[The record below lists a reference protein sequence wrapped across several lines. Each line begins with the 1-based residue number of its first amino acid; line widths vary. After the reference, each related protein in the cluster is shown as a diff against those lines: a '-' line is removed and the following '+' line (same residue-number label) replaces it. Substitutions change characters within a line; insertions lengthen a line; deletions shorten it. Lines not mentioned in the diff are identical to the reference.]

1 VLAYNYGENVWTT
14 SSLARTSYLDQS
26 VFDLP
31 YATQYSKTDL
41 PNFPI
46 QGITNKYG
54 ASTYYAHETGT
65 DQVNSSGTTS
75 INAYIQSG
83 DFDISATRDI
93 TGQSTGMADFRGD
106 GEFIM
111 SVKRF
116 IPDFKVLTGNSK
128 VTLLLNNYPADTASG
143 SPLGPFTITSS
154 TDKVDTR
161 ARGRLVSIKIEND
174 AVGETWRYGTFRL
187 DARPD
192 GRR

>member
-1 VLAYNYGENVWTT
+1 MDNIFFSKNFLFR
-14 SSLARTSYLDQS
+14 SS
-26 VFDLP
+26 VFELP
-31 YATQYSKTDL
+31 YATSYDKTAL

-54 ASTYYAHETGT
+54 ASTYYEHETGT

-83 DFDISATRDI
+83 DFDISSRRGL
-93 TGQSTGMADFRGD
+93 TGQSTGVADFGGD

-111 SVKRF
+111 SMNRF
-116 IPDFKVLTGNSK
+116 IPDFQVLTGNSK
-128 VTLLLNNYPADTASG
+128 VTLLLNDYPSQTATS

-161 ARGRLVSIKIEND
+161 ARGRLLSIKIEND
-174 AVGETWRYGTFRL
+174 AIGETWRYGTLRV
-187 DARPD
+187 DIKPD